1 MTRALTNSIR
11 DRALELLGD
20 NIEPSVVA
28 SALGVTPSD
37 ISQYLA
43 DETFRDE
50 VTKLR
55 YERLVGNNSRDR
67 RLDAM
72 EDKLLDKIDKSLGMI
87 FDPMK
92 LVQIYA
98 KVNAATRRGA
108 SAPASLQT
116 QQPAVALSMPTFVL
130 QKFTTQVNIHN
141 QVVAVQDS
149 SGKAESLVTIQ
160 SKVLRD
166 IVDTEQSTKALS
178 FERNQSDASS
188 LSQTPARVGQT
199 P

>member
-28 SALGVTPSD
+28 SALGVSPSD

-43 DETFRDE
+43 DETFREE

-67 RLDAM
+67 KLDSM

-141 QVVAVQDS
+141 QVVAVQNAD
-149 SGKAESLVTIQ
+149 GKAESLVTIQ

-166 IVDTEQSTKALS
+166 IVDNEQATKALS
-178 FERNQSDASS
+178 FERNHGDAGA
-188 LSQTPARVGQT
+188 LSQTPARVGQA